1 MKILYIAVH
10 GHVDWGAEH
19 WMANAFERLG
29 CTVERYDYRAQRKK
43 KFKPWWL
50 IRSELKRVAETF
62 KPDAVLMQRGEKM
75 PASVAQVFSVPR
87 IFWSSEPLIR
97 RRDHDALLNA
107 QDTFSWIYV
116 HTYTSLSIMEKEFA
130 HNYPITSVMHP
141 GAALEND
148 PGDVN
153 RPRFAVFNRNLS
165 ERRNAWLDEVSDLV
179 DVISGRYGDPYFA
192 DLRESKIAVNIHFAD
207 SSVDDFETGIYE
219 ALASGCVVVTE
230 SLNPK
235 PVADMGMQD
244 ALIQVGSPAEM
255 RAALLAL
262 QNDPE
267 RVAHYQQRGRDA
279 IAGNRWDARAQ
290 QILDKFR
297 EFA

>member
-10 GHVDWGAEH
+10 GHVGWGAEH

-29 CTVERYDYRAQRKK
+29 CTIERYDYRAQRKK
-43 KFKPWWL
+43 CKPWLL
-50 IRSELKRVAETF
+50 IRSELKKLSTTF
-62 KPDAVLMQRGEKM
+62 KPDAVLIQRGEKM
-75 PASVAQVFSVPR
+75 PASVAQVFDVPK

-107 QDTFSWIYV
+107 KDTFSWIYV
-116 HTYTSLSIMEKEFA
+116 HTYTSLSIMADEFA

-153 RPRFAVFNRNLS
+153 RPRLALFNRNLS

-179 DVISGRYGDPYFA
+179 DVISGHYGDPYFA
-192 DLRESKIAVNIHFAD
+192 DLRESKIAVNIHYAE
-207 SSVDDFETGIYE
+207 SSVDDFETGIFE

-244 ALIQVGSPAEM
+244 ALIQVSSPAEL
-255 RAALLAL
+255 RAELLAL

-267 RVAHYQQRGRDA
+267 RVALYQQRGRDA
-279 IAGNRWDARAQ
+279 MSRNRWDARAQ
-290 QILDKFR
+290 QIMDKFC